1 MICKQIRQD
10 EQTHHSAPYNQTGYN
25 AYTSQNNAK
34 LSSLALNNIEA
45 LADTRESG
53 SECVGCVYTRLQ
65 ICRTLGDW
73 GACLGEYRSYI

>member
-1 MICKQIRQD
+1 MEKKVLGII
-10 EQTHHSAPYNQTGYN
+10 AIVVIVIVTGYN
-25 AYTSQNNAK
+25 AYSSQNNTK

-53 SECVGCVYTRLQ
+53 SECIGCVYTRLQ

-73 GACLGEYRSYI
+73 GACLGEYHPYI

>member
-1 MICKQIRQD
+1 MKKKLMGLIAVVAI
-10 EQTHHSAPYNQTGYN
+10 AIVTGYN

>member
-1 MICKQIRQD
+1 M
-10 EQTHHSAPYNQTGYN
+10 
-25 AYTSQNNAK
+25 
-34 LSSLALNNIEA
+34 NNIEA

>member
-1 MICKQIRQD
+1 MEKKVLGII
-10 EQTHHSAPYNQTGYN
+10 AIVVIAIVTGYN
-25 AYTSQNNAK
+25 AYSSQNNTK

-53 SECVGCVYTRLQ
+53 SECIGCVYTRLQ

-73 GACLGEYRSYI
+73 GACLGEYHPYI